1 MHSHNL
7 EQLVLKRF
15 KILTAGKL
23 RNQKRWNQLILRA
36 DARDAAARSPF
47 RLRRQ
52 STSALCRVDLYQT
65 GLTVLG
71 QSKADLRRFAPP
83 VQGDVHRGQHHAVS

>member
-15 KILTAGKL
+15 KILPAGKL

-52 STSALCRVDLYQT
+52 STSALCRVDLHQT
-65 GLTVLG
+65 GNCFGPKRIYAGSLHLSKVTYTVANTTL
-71 QSKADLRRFAPP
+71 
-83 VQGDVHRGQHHAVS
+83 